1 MPSCCGRHSARW
13 AFLQVWARVLRQHC
27 GGTLESCAAYR
38 GFTCLDWTEIK
49 HRYPNSKIVTVPI
62 EASEGVLGALT
73 GAAGPEKPDQDLTIE
88 MQALAKGLAH
98 SLTFCK
104 CKSDLQV
111 RNTLRMARPLYAG
124 TTSQV

>member
-1 MPSCCGRHSARW
+1 MDRD
-13 AFLQVWARVLRQHC
+13 L
-27 GGTLESCAAYR
+27 
-38 GFTCLDWTEIK
+38 K

-111 RNTLRMARPLYAG
+111 RDILCHRHGYYGLCSAFR
-124 TTSQV
+124 